1 MQKLAWADEATLV
14 EMVKTMAGCG
24 IWDTG
29 HREDTE
35 RYVGVIKIA
44 KTFSRLFN
52 RKILKTLGQNLSA
65 VTPCQLTFILVCFF
79 SSAGG
84 LWVICLT
91 YAI

>member
-24 IWDTG
+24 IRDTG
-29 HREDTE
+29 HTQE
-35 RYVGVIKIA
+35 RYREICGGNQ
-44 KTFSRLFN
+44 KTFSRLLN

-79 SSAGG
+79 SSTGG